1 MQPSMHLLPTNR
13 NQTHLPPTNHSR
25 RGTAP
30 TNHWEGAQL
39 PPITAQH
46 TCLQPIKAEGP
57 EFPTNPSRAHTCL
70 PPIPAQHTCLPPMTW
85 GQGSQRSPV
94 GCHQRHQP
102 HTASSTCGGLGGGL
116 QGIQGCSLPGRAQ
129 LLGVIQRA
137 QEALR
142 GHLGQDHLWAARSTG
157 CWMWRTAWHV
167 VHSANRW
174 RKAHGAAHSVAQHM
188 TAHNST

>member
-1 MQPSMHLLPTNR
+1 
-13 NQTHLPPTNHSR
+13 
-25 RGTAP
+25 
-30 TNHWEGAQL
+30 
-39 PPITAQH
+39 
-46 TCLQPIKAEGP
+46 
-57 EFPTNPSRAHTCL
+57 
-70 PPIPAQHTCLPPMTW
+70 MTW

-94 GCHQRHQP
+94 GCHQRYQP

-142 GHLGQDHLWAARSTG
+142 GHLGQDHLWAAHSTG
-157 CWMWRTAWHV
+157 RWMWRTAWHV

-174 RKAHGAAHSVAQHM
+174 RKAHGASHSVAQHM
-188 TAHNST
+188 TAHNSTRHAWCSTQWSRWHRTRHAAQHGAREGTAQQMAQHTAHGAVRGTAHSTAHSAVHST